1 MWTYNPNNPSDQL
14 LVRDIAAHLNQLRK
28 EENVDVLIEPP
39 KLYTPHEVAKITGRH
54 YETILNHMKCEPQLL
69 KAKRSGKR
77 FLITHEDLENYIK
90 N

>member
-1 MWTYNPNNPSDQL
+1 MWTYDPNNNGDRL
-14 LVRDIAAHLNQLRK
+14 FVRDVANELHRLRQ
-28 EENVDVLIEPP
+28 EGSVEVLIEPP

-54 YETILNHMKCEPQLL
+54 YETILNHLKCEPQLL
-69 KAKRSGKR
+69 KAKKSGKR